1 MDIFEIGEAV
11 RLKRKELGYT
21 QHRLAQ
27 LSGISRT
34 RINQME
40 SGQAFDM
47 KLRSVASILDAL
59 GMSFRISDARDSR
72 PVYEDIR
79 KESEDGTPG
88 LG

>member
-11 RLKRKELGYT
+11 RRKRKELRYT
-21 QHRLAQ
+21 QNRLAQ
-27 LSGISRT
+27 LSGMSRT

-47 KLRSVASILDAL
+47 KLRSVSSILDAL
-59 GMSFRISDARDSR
+59 GMSFRVSDARDSR

-79 KESEDGTPG
+79 RESEDDTQG